1 MFPIPS
7 IHPVGS
13 CVARRLRVCRLRRHW
28 QFHLIWVLRRS
39 ELRYRVT
46 RETIEMAALTALV
59 MCVIAGTALG
69 FNGDSFELECPDEC
83 DCHYFRINW
92 VTDCSESNL
101 TEVPYDELSMSVYIL
116 DLNGN
121 NITSLRSFPP
131 DIKMRRLQI
140 AYNRLARVEK
150 EAFKGLEYLI
160 DVDLSGNNIT
170 YVDPEAFLDSRG
182 LLNVE
187 LQDNPITTVE
197 GPFLISS
204 TLQYLDISSCNLS
217 VINPHFFDNI
227 TSLTTVD
234 LSNNP
239 LSVLDS
245 GVFDVLTSL
254 DTLNL
259 NDCQLTTISEGAFSS
274 LINLK
279 KLELAGNFL
288 VNTNWSETLGNLIR
302 LEYLNLRKS
311 GLTSLSED
319 IFSNCTNLVTLIL
332 ADNELRDLDVAAILG
347 KSVTHLE
354 LLDLSNC
361 HIKGP
366 ISGEAFANATKLKV
380 LYLSGNPLF
389 APDLQEAL
397 APLPKLERL
406 FLSNCGLHNLPDNF
420 NVFDY
425 LIELDISHNP
435 LSNVFTRLLAPLENL
450 EYLNMGYSNLSY
462 IGPDTFAKMTSMRR
476 LVLSGNDLLSLEAGL
491 FGNLTQLTTLELEF
505 CGLKRPLNANA
516 FFKNLTYMDLRE
528 IRLSGNPLV
537 IPESGP
543 VFPRQLSQVSILD
556 LSNCNIGSLNRDAF
570 KNTENITDL
579 NLAGNQIK
587 SGEGSLSFLERLHH
601 LEKIDLSNNNLTTI
615 EPEVFINNPKLR
627 SLNLIGNP
635 FMCDCKIAEMWD
647 WANMIKGDLH
657 MLAGAQSVE
666 KDIVVK
672 GNKKKKNLYC
682 HYNETQLRN
691 MTLTTNKTVPGRRP
705 FVKPRELNYAYRTWA
720 KYVRE
725 SGCEPVVKILRP
737 VALVSELFDS
747 SNGIVPTATLLVVI
761 ALVLGLATLVM
772 TMRLFR
778 KKRLAMGDTE
788 QRKFR

>member
-1 MFPIPS
+1 M
-7 IHPVGS
+7 V
-13 CVARRLRVCRLRRHW
+13 RLTIFTLCLLASRLC
-28 QFHLIWVLRRS
+28 F
-39 ELRYRVT
+39 
-46 RETIEMAALTALV
+46 
-59 MCVIAGTALG
+59 G

-101 TEVPYDELSMSVYIL
+101 TEIPYDELSLSVYIL

-121 NITSLRSFPP
+121 NITTISTFPS

-140 AYNRLARVEK
+140 ANNKLMRVEK
-150 EAFKGLEYLI
+150 DAFKGLEYLI
-160 DVDLSGNNIT
+160 DVDLSGNNIS

-187 LQDNPITTVE
+187 LQDNPLDVVE

-204 TLQYLDISSCNLS
+204 TLQYLDISSCNLTI
-217 VINPHFFDNI
+217 INSQFFENI

-234 LSNNP
+234 LSSNP
-239 LSVLDS
+239 LKAIEE
-245 GVFDVLTSL
+245 GVFDVLTGL
-254 DTLNL
+254 ETLKL
-259 NDCQLTTISEGAFSS
+259 NDCKLTDVPDNLFTS
-274 LINLK
+274 LANLK
-279 KLELAGNFL
+279 NLELAGNFL
-288 VNTNWSETLGNLIR
+288 STTNWPEVLGNLNR

-319 IFSNCTNLVTLIL
+319 TFSNCTNLVTLVL
-332 ADNELRDLDVAAILG
+332 ADNELRDLDVGTTLG
-347 KSVTHLE
+347 SSVNHLE

-361 HIKGP
+361 KIQGP
-366 ISGEAFANATKLKV
+366 ISGEAFANATRLKV
-380 LYLSGNPLF
+380 LHLSGNPLF

-406 FLSNCGLHNLPDNF
+406 FLSNCGLSNLPENF
-420 NVFDY
+420 NVFEN

-435 LSNVFTRLLAPLENL
+435 LVNVFVRLLAPLDNL

-462 IGPDTFAKMTSMRR
+462 IGPDTFAHMTSMKR

-528 IRLSGNPLV
+528 IRLGGNPLV
-537 IPESGP
+537 IPSSGP
-543 VFPRQLSQVSILD
+543 LFPKQLSQVTILD
-556 LSNCNIGSLNRDAF
+556 LSNCNITTLNADAF
-570 KNTENITDL
+570 KNTENVTDL
-579 NLAGNQIK
+579 NLAGNQIR
-587 SGEGSLSFLERLHH
+587 SDEGSLTFLEGLHQ
-601 LEKIDLSNNNLTTI
+601 LEKINLSNNNLTTI
-615 EPEVFINNPKLR
+615 DPQLFVNNPKLH

-635 FMCDCKIAEMWD
+635 FVCDCKIAEMWD
-647 WANMIKGDLH
+647 WANMIKGDLDV
-657 MLAGAQSVE
+657 LIGAKSAE

-682 HYNETQLRN
+682 RYNESQLRN
-691 MTLTTNKTVPGRRP
+691 ITITPNKTVPGRRP
-705 FVKPRELNYAYRTWA
+705 FVKPRELTYANRTWA

-737 VALVSELFDS
+737 VALVADLYESGRTTKMS
-747 SNGIVPTATLLVVI
+747 TT
-761 ALVLGLATLVM
+761 ALVLAVVALALGIATVVM
-772 TMRLFR
+772 TIRLLRR
-778 KKRLAMGDTE
+778 KQTPNIDTE
-788 QRKFR
+788 NNRKQR